1 MFTTRGLTVIVGG
14 LAMWVVARV
23 IGSPGLEVVGLGLA
37 ALPVLALVVSARG
50 RRRLE
55 IRRHLSDRRVRPGS
69 RVTIELEVA
78 NRSVSGASVLL
89 VEDRLPPTLG
99 RSARM
104 VITDL
109 PGRASRRVAY
119 AVVPQVRGRYP
130 VGPITVDATDAY
142 GLTRRRVALEVHDE
156 LMVTPVIEDLRDVP
170 APSPGPSFG
179 AARARQLL
187 RVGEEYY
194 TMRQYHLGDDLRRIH
209 SPSVARTGE
218 LMIRQDEATRRASG
232 LVFVD
237 QRQATL
243 GQTRGAAFER
253 AISAA
258 ASVGVFLARSG
269 FQLRF
274 ATSDHPPVPVTEDR
288 FLDALAGLS
297 HSQARTI
304 APALTNLRAA
314 ASADTSLVFV
324 SGPPAPTELAGLLR
338 AGSGFGP
345 RLAVLVYPL
354 DPGSLPPDRQ
364 TQLEGRATQARL
376 ALARAGWD
384 CIVLSPSNT
393 LIERW
398 HTPGPQRPGRQ
409 RPGRQRPG
417 RQHQASSA

>member
-1 MFTTRGLTVIVGG
+1 MFTARGVTVIAGG

-23 IGSPGLEVVGLGLA
+23 IGSAGLEVVGLGLA
-37 ALPVLALVVSARG
+37 ALPVLALVVSSRG
-50 RRRLE
+50 RRHLDV
-55 IRRHLSDRRVRPGS
+55 RRHLSDRRVRPGA

-78 NRSVSGASVLL
+78 NRSVANGTVLL
-89 VEDRLPPTLG
+89 VEDRLPPSLG
-99 RSARM
+99 RPARM

-109 PGRASRRVAY
+109 PGRSTRQVAY
-119 AVVPQVRGRYP
+119 AIVPQVRGRYP
-130 VGPITVDATDAY
+130 LGPVTVDATDAY
-142 GLTRRRVALEVHDE
+142 GLTRRRLAFDIHDE
-156 LMVTPVIEDLRDVP
+156 LTVTPVIEDLQSVP
-170 APSPGPSFG
+170 SSSPGPSFG
-179 AARARQLL
+179 TARARQLL

-209 SPSVARTGE
+209 WPSVARTGE
-218 LMIRQDEATRRASG
+218 LMIRQDEATKRASG

-237 QRQATL
+237 QRQSTL
-243 GQTRGAAFER
+243 GQTRGMAFER

-258 ASVGVFLARSG
+258 ASVGVLLARSG

-274 ATSDHPPVPVTEDR
+274 ATADHPPGPMTEER
-288 FLDALAGLS
+288 LLDALAGLA

-345 RLAVLVYPL
+345 RLAILVYPL
-354 DPGSLPPDRQ
+354 DPASLPPDRQ

-384 CIVLSPSNT
+384 CIVLTPSTT
-393 LIERW
+393 LTERW
-398 HTPGPQRPGRQ
+398 NAPAQRPGRQ
-409 RPGRQRPG
+409 RPD